1 MLYAEYLKLF
11 FVKAD
16 TSEHK
21 SVALES
27 LYGVDTHTAHHFLD
41 LVIPRMNKIYKTLIT
56 DVGVKTLY
64 KVGTLCCDTPVA
76 LARLT
81 ASAKVT
87 AERQQS
93 GCADITSVCTECDS
107 LYHVRA

>member
-1 MLYAEYLKLF
+1 
-11 FVKAD
+11 
-16 TSEHK
+16 
-21 SVALES
+21 
-27 LYGVDTHTAHHFLD
+27 
-41 LVIPRMNKIYKTLIT
+41 MNKINKTLIT

-87 AERQQS
+87 TERQQS
-93 GCADITSVCTECDS
+93 GCADITSVRTECDS